1 MGIVS
6 SAFAGHCAELTA
18 GPSKAYSR
26 PLPGGSPI
34 KMCRNARRKRKLC
47 RAGSKHKDHCTAH
60 HGDSA
65 AAAVAAVCA
74 QEDPVYSLIKGL
86 QT

>member
-18 GPSKAYSR
+18 GAYPR

-34 KMCRNARRKRKLC
+34 KMCRNARRKKSSAELNPNV
-47 RAGSKHKDHCTAH
+47 KITAL
-60 HGDSA
+60 
-65 AAAVAAVCA
+65 
-74 QEDPVYSLIKGL
+74 LIMGTL
-86 QT
+86 QLQLRLRLQSVLKKIPFTH